1 MTSELKECPF
11 DCGCTLT
18 PAVEHDGYGGWIV
31 RCRACGCCTTEAAD
45 EEVAIQFWNSRR
57 APEPAGR
64 EFAGMRI
71 VVDESIPAGE
81 VHMRSGD
88 QCVIARFATPAS
100 TAAGDDGERRLHIA
114 TLTGIAKHIR
124 AVPDYQKLVGDA
136 ECIEK
141 AIGFL
146 RRLSHRAGDHG
157 AAEHGIERSTKATFV
172 PCDCG
177 CGRSCCAHC
186 GVDVGFV
193 QETPSAPVAGS
204 GE

>member
-1 MTSELKECPF
+1 MGELN
-11 DCGCTLT
+11 
-18 PAVEHDGYGGWIV
+18 DG
-31 RCRACGCCTTEAAD
+31 
-45 EEVAIQFWNSRR
+45 R

-64 EFAGMRI
+64 PT
-71 VVDESIPAGE
+71 DEKLLQRALIELAAAKA
-81 VHMRSGD
+81 
-88 QCVIARFATPAS
+88 VIAGGHRAQRHIEMAEAAIREASPKCNWPDCGFDGNCVMGDVCCKTLLGNQAGSVDDLARNLVATIDNECEGV
-100 TAAGDDGERRLHIA
+100 TAPGVWAAKEALEAG
-114 TLTGIAKHIR
+114 
-124 AVPDYQKLVGDA
+124 
-136 ECIEK
+136 
-141 AIGFL
+141 L

-204 GE
+204 GEA